1 MEEDLLP
8 HTTADMVSPTPAA
21 GSPRRR
27 SVRRRRRPR
36 YSPPPPPDTIWPAV
50 ARPVRPSSHGDP
62 RRDGGAWGSG
72 LGVAG
77 RGVAGRG
84 GGEPEEAAALLGVG
98 ELRLLGVVW
107 LGWVFCDAVLGLKV
121 CVSRHVFIWAL
132 RCFRLGVH
140 FLSFSLVMLLLSF
153 EFFFFWLLHAGCWSG
168 MSMQEH

>member
-27 SVRRRRRPR
+27 SVRRRRRRRSR
-36 YSPPPPPDTIWPAV
+36 YSPPPPPDTIWPAG

-98 ELRLLGVVW
+98 ELRLLGW
-107 LGWVFCDAVLGLKV
+107 FGWVGCFATLC
-121 CVSRHVFIWAL
+121 WA
-132 RCFRLGVH
+132 
-140 FLSFSLVMLLLSF
+140 
-153 EFFFFWLLHAGCWSG
+153 
-168 MSMQEH
+168 